1 MLLEGGPSTQVG
13 HVGAVNQ
20 LGLFMQ
26 FRSSRALAR
35 RLPQT
40 FLVGT
45 ATVIDSD
52 LEAALRLLALF
63 RDSGMEQEEDRG

>member
-1 MLLEGGPSTQVG
+1 MILKVGPSTQVG
-13 HVGAVNQ
+13 HVGAVDQ
-20 LGLFMQ
+20 LGFLVQ
-26 FRSSRALAR
+26 AYPSRAVAL
-35 RLPQT
+35 RLVQT
-40 FLVGT
+40 FLVGA